1 MQEEIARLA
10 ISHETSTVSGF
21 ITLSIGIATMI
32 LIPDQ
37 RVSPTTLINI
47 ADNALYEAKANGR
60 NQIVL
65 REFEPIHLF

>member
-1 MQEEIARLA
+1 M
-10 ISHETSTVSGF
+10 T
-21 ITLSIGIATMI
+21 

-60 NQIVL
+60 NQIILQVFKPYL
-65 REFEPIHLF
+65 